1 MLLCD
6 SCFHLVCFSHLWLE
20 GVTLILFCQEN
31 FNASMTL
38 TSISLY
44 VICVGRRKMIDMYN
58 IIPPMVEV
66 IFGSHSLMRVRLL
79 DDGPLRPSPKAG
91 L

>member
-1 MLLCD
+1 
-6 SCFHLVCFSHLWLE
+6 
-20 GVTLILFCQEN
+20 
-31 FNASMTL
+31 
-38 TSISLY
+38 
-44 VICVGRRKMIDMYN
+44 MYN

-66 IFGSHSLMRVRLL
+66 IFGSRSLMRLL

>member
-1 MLLCD
+1 
-6 SCFHLVCFSHLWLE
+6 
-20 GVTLILFCQEN
+20 
-31 FNASMTL
+31 
-38 TSISLY
+38 
-44 VICVGRRKMIDMYN
+44 MIDMYN

-66 IFGSHSLMRVRLL
+66 IFGSRSLMRVRLL

>member
-1 MLLCD
+1 
-6 SCFHLVCFSHLWLE
+6 
-20 GVTLILFCQEN
+20 
-31 FNASMTL
+31 
-38 TSISLY
+38 
-44 VICVGRRKMIDMYN
+44 MIDMYN

-66 IFGSHSLMRVRLL
+66 IFGSHSLMRVHLL